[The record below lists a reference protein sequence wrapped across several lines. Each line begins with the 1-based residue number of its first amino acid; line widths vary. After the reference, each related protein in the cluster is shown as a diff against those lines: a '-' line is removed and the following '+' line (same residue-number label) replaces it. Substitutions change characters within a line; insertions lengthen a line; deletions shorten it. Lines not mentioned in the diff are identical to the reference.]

1 MYLQELPDGFET
13 EHLIANWIRVS
24 QWLPFALGDRRTE
37 ARRRLL
43 RHQGGDMTGLRL
55 RSTLALG
62 CCAPVRAR
70 VLHHLSTWRAS
81 LRERARGKAV

>member
-13 EHLIANWIRVS
+13 EHLIANWIEFHSGFRS
-24 QWLPFALGDRRTE
+24 HSETGAE

-70 VLHHLSTWRAS
+70 VLHHLSTWRTS